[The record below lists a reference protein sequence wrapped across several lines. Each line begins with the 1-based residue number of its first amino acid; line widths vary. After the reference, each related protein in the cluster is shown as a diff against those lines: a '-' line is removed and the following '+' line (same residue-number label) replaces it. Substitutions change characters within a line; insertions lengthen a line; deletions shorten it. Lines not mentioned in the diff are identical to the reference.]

1 MISSNFVF
9 HCRPAYFKPSGS
21 SETHSK
27 VPVFCST
34 SYSVTIAFSHCFEH
48 VDFIASAC
56 SFVVRGQAVTL
67 DGGANTCGVV
77 SWRQIGPLRW
87 FRASAESGCRPSF
100 VGAVPLVSITAR
112 SPGLSS
118 STKPDSPSLHQSTSR
133 LPNPSIALYDA
144 PERCNAQR

>member
-56 SFVVRGQAVTL
+56 SFVVWGQAVTL

-87 FRASAESGCRPSF
+87 FREWVQVQS
-100 VGAVPLVSITAR
+100 
-112 SPGLSS
+112 LS
-118 STKPDSPSLHQSTSR
+118 SR
-133 LPNPSIALYDA
+133 LPPDPQDCRPPQNPIALRFISPPA
-144 PERCNAQR
+144 E